1 MISRHFAARF
11 KLWVLWPSL
20 RLLVK
25 VNGSYKIKS
34 DGSKSLAIVLVL
46 TLDENGRRNCN
57 KLIYDTLFWDAS
69 PPLLFSSFSCVAQG
83 TRLRWRWPGTQFY
96 LWYWMHR
103 YPGDLPFCIELYQKK
118 KLNAFKTPWISGLS
132 MRQVGLNNLK
142 ERHLVSHPSHAEFI
156 TLDQDRISMG

>member
-96 LWYWMHR
+96 LWYCMHR

-142 ERHLVSHPSHAEFI
+142 ERHLVSHPSHTEFI